1 MLINTRETFYSADS
15 EETDERCADSV
26 FLQGSVAASSS
37 PRLSLNLGHFR
48 PPPSAASQSVC
59 VALFCMAA
67 FTVMCGG
74 RWGAFA
80 DWHRRA
86 HGGERSDIVQR
97 KLNGDLCI
105 TCEGNRKR
113 GSRLHTMKCFL
124 LWVGERAAASPI
136 AFQKKYW
143 PRGFILCIWFGFWC
157 RTLESLSVY
166 FKDVKVHECLLMLSF
181 SLWLIGSCCWEN
193 ICEGFL
199 CQ

>member
-48 PPPSAASQSVC
+48 PPPSGTAQKPRVSRFVSPYSAWPHSQSC
-59 VALFCMAA
+59 A
-67 FTVMCGG
+67 GG
-74 RWGAFA
+74 GGGAFA

-136 AFQKKYW
+136 AFQKKY
-143 PRGFILCIWFGFWC
+143 
-157 RTLESLSVY
+157 
-166 FKDVKVHECLLMLSF
+166 
-181 SLWLIGSCCWEN
+181 
-193 ICEGFL
+193 
-199 CQ
+199 